1 MDMTKKIQHLE
12 DELKLLKN
20 EVHNTLLDIKDSL
33 ASGYQPSNAAAQAG
47 PAPQSAPSA
56 PAPAPVSAPASPP
69 GASSWVGPSSQPV
82 PPPVQHSPAPSE
94 PVRFQYRPQEAKVEE
109 PTPSAEQQ
117 EPEIV
122 SRQEPAPGPAPRPEP
137 AARPTAEPE
146 QTRVVTEEKGSVP
159 SFVEYRIPVQENGSS
174 KVESNDVGSNGDR
187 TDLATL
193 ATLGDWADRSARRV
207 GRERVEA
214 ILEVYQ
220 ATGYLAL
227 NLKTVLLKLLALDN
241 APVSEAPVS
250 LRDCITVLL
259 ELNGIVIGHSK
270 TEAAMLSLLVSGR

>member
-20 EVHNTLLDIKDSL
+20 EVQNTLLDIKDSL
-33 ASGYQPSNAAAQAG
+33 ASGYQPSTAAT
-47 PAPQSAPSA
+47 SAPPIVQVA
-56 PAPAPVSAPASPP
+56 PPP
-69 GASSWVGPSSQPV
+69 SQPES
-82 PPPVQHSPAPSE
+82 SPAPTESAE
-94 PVRFQYRPQEAKVEE
+94 LQAKPEVKVEE
-109 PTPSAEQQ
+109 PTPKAERQ
-117 EPEIV
+117 EPE
-122 SRQEPAPGPAPRPEP
+122 PRFQQQSASKPEP
-137 AARPTAEPE
+137 EARPTVAPG
-146 QTRVVTEEKGSVP
+146 QTEVATEEKEYVP
-159 SFVEYRIPVQENGSS
+159 SFVEYRIPVQENGSR
-174 KVESNDVGSNGDR
+174 KAESDGGNGDK

-220 ATGYLAL
+220 ATGYLPL

-241 APVSEAPVS
+241 APVSEDPVS

-270 TEAAMLSLLVSGR
+270 TEAAMLSLLVSAK